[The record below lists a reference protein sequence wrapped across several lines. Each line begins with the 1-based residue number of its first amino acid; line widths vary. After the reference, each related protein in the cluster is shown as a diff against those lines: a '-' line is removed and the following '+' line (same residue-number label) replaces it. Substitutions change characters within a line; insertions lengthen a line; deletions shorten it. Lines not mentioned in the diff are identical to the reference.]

1 MDTELARG
9 LAHQQQGRLAE
20 AEQAYANVLIQ
31 QPNHADALH
40 LLGIIALQTGQPE
53 RAAALIGRAIEHDAS
68 VPAAHNNLGIALR
81 RLGRTAEAVASFD
94 RAIALR
100 PDDAEAHNNRG
111 VALREA
117 GRLREALSSYD
128 RAIASLP
135 GYAEAHNNRGI
146 LLRAAGHPIEALN
159 SYDRA
164 IALRPDD
171 AGVHA
176 NRGNALLDL
185 LRFADALASYDRAI
199 ALRPDHAEAHADRAN
214 VLVILDRAA
223 EALVSCDTALAL
235 VPDRAATHAVR
246 GNALMLLRRPDEARN
261 SYDRA
266 IALDPSDAGAY
277 FSRGELL
284 RSEGLPDEAIAALDA
299 ALAVDPL
306 HGAARLARCMAELPI
321 VPHSE
326 AEIATRR
333 ARYLAA
339 LQRLAADA
347 EDPAVRRS
355 LAREIGVP
363 AFYLP
368 YQGENDVVP
377 QRVFGQLV
385 SAILGEASP
394 PVRLAPRPGG
404 REKIR
409 LGMVSG
415 FFCAHTVYRLFL
427 DGWLSELDRDRFEIT
442 GFHTS
447 RADDAATVRLAELC
461 DRFVRDLPSKAAW
474 RGAVIEAAPHVLLY
488 PEFGMDAISGWL
500 AAQRLAPVQC
510 VTWGHPETT
519 GLPEMDYFLS
529 SDLMEPPDGEQH
541 YSERLVRLPGLALHY
556 TPDEVRLPGLG
567 PHNIPD
573 EIRPEPIDHAAFGLR
588 AEQPIYWS
596 GQSLFKYLPRHDWIF
611 PAIAA
616 AAGPCQFVFVSSM
629 TDALTDIFR
638 DRLRRAFA
646 ERGMD
651 ADRYCVI
658 LPKLSQQ
665 RYVGLAGLA
674 DVILDPPDWSGGRS
688 TLDCLAVG
696 PAIVTLP
703 GRFMRGRH
711 TAAILRHIGCE
722 ETVARSPEDY
732 VAIAARLCRDAAW
745 RARVKQ
751 AVAER
756 RHLAYRDA
764 GYVPALETF
773 LQQALGR

>member
-1 MDTELARG
+1 MRTRVPDSGDSVDAELARG
-9 LAHQQQGRLAE
+9 LADQQQGRLAE
-20 AEQAYANVLIQ
+20 AERAYANVLAQ

-40 LLGIIALQTGQPE
+40 LLGIVALQTGQPE
-53 RAAALIGRAIEHDAS
+53 RAATLIGRAIEHDAS

-135 GYAEAHNNRGI
+135 RYAEAHNNRGI
-146 LLRAAGHPIEALN
+146 LLRAAGHPIEALD

-235 VPDRAATHAVR
+235 AQDRAATHAVR
-246 GNALMLLRRPDEARN
+246 GNALTLLRRPDDARQ

-277 FSRGELL
+277 YSRGELL
-284 RSEGLPDEAIAALDA
+284 RSDGLPDEAVAALDA

-355 LAREIGVP
+355 LVHEIGVP

-377 QRVFGQLV
+377 QRAFG
-385 SAILGEASP
+385 
-394 PVRLAPRPGG
+394 RLAPRPGG

-409 LGMVSG
+409 LGLVSG

-447 RADDAATVRLAELC
+447 RADDAATARLAGLC
-461 DRFVRDLPSKAAW
+461 GRFVRDLPSKAAW

-556 TPDEVRLPGLG
+556 TPDETLPEPVDREAFGLRA
-567 PHNIPD
+567 D
-573 EIRPEPIDHAAFGLR
+573 QTRPEPIDRAAFGLHP
-588 AEQPIYWS
+588 EQPVFWS

-616 AAGPCQFVFVSSM
+616 ASGPCQFVFVSAM

-665 RYVGLAGLA
+665 QYVCLAGLA

-711 TAAILRHIGCE
+711 TAAILRQIGCE
-722 ETVARSPEDY
+722 ETIARSAEDY
-732 VAIAARLCRDAAW
+732 VAIAARLVRDAAW
-745 RARVKQ
+745 RDRVKQ
-751 AVAER
+751 AVSER
-756 RHLAYRDA
+756 KHLAYRDA
-764 GYVPALETF
+764 RYVPALETF
-773 LQQALGR
+773 LQQAVDR